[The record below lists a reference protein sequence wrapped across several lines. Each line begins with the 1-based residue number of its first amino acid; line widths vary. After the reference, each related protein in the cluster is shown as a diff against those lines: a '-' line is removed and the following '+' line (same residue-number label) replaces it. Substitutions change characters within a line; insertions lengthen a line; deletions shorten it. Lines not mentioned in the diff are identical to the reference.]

1 MGLKLKVGGR
11 LGIAFS
17 VVILFGGLVAGVGL
31 WKMREI
37 QGGVDR
43 IVGTYQAE
51 IEAASTMAEQ
61 VHIVSRVIRTAALL
75 DQDGERR
82 AQAEKIARA
91 RKDYDQALRR
101 IESLVVSAEAR
112 EWIRVT
118 ERDRETC
125 RPLNDEVLRLALA
138 GRQKDALA
146 YLMTS
151 ASGPTQ
157 AWLDHLTALQAFVRT
172 ASAKAYSDAKDHYR
186 HAIWVMSLALLGSAV
201 SGGMLAWR
209 ISRGISRPLGR
220 LVESM
225 RNSDLTAQIE
235 AAGEDEIAEAAK
247 VFNDYNARFRKIFLS
262 LGDMSRRV
270 ASGATE
276 IASGSEEMSA
286 ATDQVARGTEASRA
300 ATERIA
306 SAMMEL
312 SSSIEQVAGNVDTTR
327 RQVAEAVRAAEVGR
341 GTGQATAEA
350 MAAIHEAAERMGT
363 AVRVIQEIARQTN
376 LLSLNAAIEAAKAGS
391 MGKGFAVV
399 AEEVRK
405 LAERSSQAASEIDGL
420 IAQSREVVSRGQET
434 VEGTV
439 SSLEQIRDRIGE
451 VDGLVG
457 EIGSATREQAATGN
471 EVNGEV
477 ATTAEEVRQNAA
489 ATQQLA
495 ATVSETARTSADLA
509 RVAEDLASLVGQ
521 FRV

>member
-1 MGLKLKVGGR
+1 MSFKWNVGGR

-17 VVILFGGLVAGVGL
+17 VVILFGGLVAGMGL

-37 QGGVDR
+37 QGGLDR

-51 IEAASTMAEQ
+51 IEAASSMAEQ
-61 VHIVSRVIRTAALL
+61 VHIVSRVIRTIALL
-75 DQDGERR
+75 DQDEQRR
-82 AQAEKIARA
+82 GQAEKIVRA
-91 RKDYDQALRR
+91 RKDYDLAVRR
-101 IESLVVSAEAR
+101 LESLAISAEAR
-112 EWIRVT
+112 NLIQAT
-118 ERDRETC
+118 ERDREIC

-138 GRQKDALA
+138 GRQKEAITF
-146 YLMTS
+146 LMS
-151 ASGPTQ
+151 NAAGPTQ
-157 AWLDHLTALQAFVRT
+157 AWLDHLGVLQSFVRS
-172 ASAKAYSDAKDHYR
+172 ASEKAHSDAKEHYR
-186 HAIWVMSLALLGSAV
+186 HAVWVMGLAVLGGAV
-201 SGGMLAWR
+201 TGGTLAWR
-209 ISRGISRPLGR
+209 ISRGISRPLKR

-225 RNSDLTAQIE
+225 RDSDLTAQIE
-235 AAGEDEIAEAAK
+235 AAGEDEIAEAAR
-247 VFNDYNARFRKIFLS
+247 VFNGYNARFREIFIS

-286 ATDQVARGTEASRA
+286 ATDQLARGADTSRV
-300 ATERIA
+300 ATEQIA

-312 SSSIEQVAGNVDTTR
+312 SSSIEQVANNVDMTQK
-327 RQVAEAVRAAEVGR
+327 QVAEAVRAAETGR
-341 GTGQATAEA
+341 GTGQATADA

-405 LAERSSQAASEIDGL
+405 LAERSSQAASEIDEL
-420 IAQSREVVSRGQET
+420 IAQSRDAVTRGQET
-434 VEGTV
+434 VGGTV
-439 SSLEQIRDRIGE
+439 SSLEQIRDRIVG

-457 EIGSATREQAATGN
+457 EIGSAAREQAATGN
-471 EVNGEV
+471 EVNSAV
-477 ATTAEEVRQNAA
+477 TTTAEEVRQNAA

-509 RVAEDLASLVGQ
+509 RVAEDLAGLVGQ